1 MIGMKRTAIVILF
14 LMGILPIPNLIQGQV
29 KLPAMIRDSMVLQ
42 RDKELKIWG
51 WAPPGERV
59 RVRFDGNRST
69 ATAGPDGKWMVTLP
83 PMEAGGP
90 YSMKITGKNEIN
102 LEHILVGDVWI
113 CAGQSNM
120 VHYMGIHNERYAR
133 EIASANYSEIRQFL
147 VPNVPNLEGP
157 SDHLEGGSWKWA
169 NPEDVNRFSVV
180 AYFFALKLH
189 EHYRVPIGIINA
201 SVGGTPIEAW
211 TSEEGLQQFPDM
223 AQTIER
229 NRDTAYVNSTN
240 RAARTAMQERG
251 RNRGADKG
259 MAGPE
264 PWYDPEHE
272 PRNWHHIFIPG
283 YWEDQGVRNLDGV
296 VWYRRVIEVPEEMT
310 GIPAK
315 VVLGRIVDA
324 DQLYINGNQVGRT
337 TYQYP
342 QRRYHVDPGVLKPGK
357 NLFVVR
363 VQNNFGKG
371 GFVPDKPYC
380 LVAGGDTIDL
390 TGRWEYRVGEVYQ
403 REGFPPRGISAQHQ
417 PAALFNGMIA
427 PFTGYASKGFVW
439 YQGESNASR
448 ADLYRQFL
456 PVLIS
461 DWRNHWNEEE
471 LPFLYVQL
479 PNYME
484 VNYSPE
490 ESDWALL
497 REAQLEALKVPHTGM
512 AVAIDL
518 GEWNDVH
525 PDRKKPV
532 GERLAKIAKKVAYG
546 EEDIVYSGPVY
557 RSSEAE
563 GNRVILAFDHVGS
576 GLVSGNGEELGHFAI
591 AGADR
596 KFRWAKAIIEDNRVV
611 VWNDQ
616 IKEPKYV
623 RYAWADNPR
632 FANLYNKEGLPA
644 SPFRVEIE

>member
-1 MIGMKRTAIVILF
+1 
-14 LMGILPIPNLIQGQV
+14 
-29 KLPAMIRDSMVLQ
+29 
-42 RDKELKIWG
+42 
-51 WAPPGERV
+51 
-59 RVRFDGNRST
+59 
-69 ATAGPDGKWMVTLP
+69 
-83 PMEAGGP
+83 
-90 YSMKITGKNEIN
+90 
-102 LEHILVGDVWI
+102 
-113 CAGQSNM
+113 
-120 VHYMGIHNERYAR
+120 
-133 EIASANYSEIRQFL
+133 
-147 VPNVPNLEGP
+147 
-157 SDHLEGGSWKWA
+157 
-169 NPEDVNRFSVV
+169 
-180 AYFFALKLH
+180 
-189 EHYRVPIGIINA
+189 
-201 SVGGTPIEAW
+201 
-211 TSEEGLQQFPDM
+211 
-223 AQTIER
+223 
-229 NRDTAYVNSTN
+229 
-240 RAARTAMQERG
+240 
-251 RNRGADKG
+251 
-259 MAGPE
+259 
-264 PWYDPEHE
+264 
-272 PRNWHHIFIPG
+272 
-283 YWEDQGVRNLDGV
+283 
-296 VWYRRVIEVPEEMT
+296 
-310 GIPAK
+310 
-315 VVLGRIVDA
+315 
-324 DQLYINGNQVGRT
+324 
-337 TYQYP
+337 
-342 QRRYHVDPGVLKPGK
+342 
-357 NLFVVR
+357 
-363 VQNNFGKG
+363 
-371 GFVPDKPYC
+371 
-380 LVAGGDTIDL
+380 
-390 TGRWEYRVGEVYQ
+390 
-403 REGFPPRGISAQHQ
+403 
-417 PAALFNGMIA
+417 
-427 PFTGYASKGFVW
+427 
-439 YQGESNASR
+439 
-448 ADLYRQFL
+448 L

-557 RSSEAE
+557 RSCETE

-596 KFRWAKAIIEDNRVV
+596 KFRWAKAIIEDNTVV